1 MKKNLP
7 YLLISISIA
16 LFVIFLAIFNLYDTI
31 EHKLLDMRFTSRG
44 LIETRDDIAT
54 LDIDVR
60 ALQKEGKW
68 DPWSREKHIPMVEAA
83 GQHGMDILA
92 FDIYFIEH
100 SERELNFKVL
110 SDLTDSLVTMD
121 VVKNLFPD
129 PDNDL
134 AIAAKE
140 AKNIYFAQSFKPQP
154 KKREKIKKR
163 TEEQDKRLDAMVR
176 KGLFREVNPADFP
189 TLFNFYDGEF
199 PLASFIDS
207 SAGVYFF
214 QAKSDKDGVMR
225 KYPLVGLYENRL
237 FPSISLS
244 IALDHYKT
252 SFNDVEIIP
261 GKYLR
266 FKPAVPDEFG
276 RDMIT
281 IPINKE
287 GLMQVNWAGNWE
299 DADGNFDLMHYPYSV
314 LKDFQKN
321 EYKNYVLSEFK
332 RITNLSYDKN
342 VKAAYKPSLGLIN
355 AEKKDIFDAVKK
367 SMMMG
372 AVENWI
378 LKNPD
383 GVSKDFKKVPSFVFN
398 EIKNNNIIAS
408 SLLEDPKTTLN
419 SLIQTNKVILS
430 YTLENYTFSTY
441 KQLRTDLNKAVEE
454 SLNADQSKVFKKSL
468 ADLALIERNHQIIY
482 NLYKNKLI
490 DEQRPL
496 FFYPNAERLI
506 AGNEEK
512 GNARLIVPFEFYGKK
527 LYYGLTAT
535 GTHDLNPM
543 PFNPRYP
550 MVGLHANA
558 LNTILNNDLIHEVDL
573 LIIIGIILFIGVLL
587 AFGVPALTPSQGGIA
602 TGTILVAY
610 SYLSFWLFSNQNIWL
625 DLFGPMFTLALGYL
639 GITVYNYIQEEKNK
653 QFLKESFGTYVSP
666 ELIDQMYES
675 GEEPSL
681 GGSEGYHTAFFTDI
695 QSFSAFSEKLSATDL
710 VGLLNEYLTD
720 MTDVLLE
727 NKGTLDKYIGDAIVA
742 FYGAPI
748 PIDQHELWACKTA
761 IKMQDNLAVLREK
774 WQEEGDR
781 WPEIVHHMQNRIGIN
796 TGQMV
801 TGNMGSASRMNYTM
815 MGDTVNLAA
824 RLEASA
830 KQYGVYIQ
838 IADTTYQPNKE
849 ILVVRDLDFVR
860 VMGKEEPVQVWEL
873 IAEKG
878 KESEIYNKILPA
890 YHEALKLY
898 KNQNFKQAIDAFK
911 ESDTLEDMFP
921 GRKTNPSRVY
931 IPRCEHFLQNP
942 PGDDW
947 DGVWTLTSK

>member
-134 AIAAKE
+134 AVAAKE

-163 TEEQDKRLDAMVR
+163 TKEQDKRLDAMVR

-398 EIKNNNIIAS
+398 EIKNNNVIAS
-408 SLLEDPKTTLN
+408 SLLEDSKATLN

-898 KNQNFKQAIDAFK
+898 KNQDFKQAIDAFK

>member
-398 EIKNNNIIAS
+398 EIKNNNVIAS

-898 KNQNFKQAIDAFK
+898 KNQDFKQAIDAFK

>member
-110 SDLTDSLVTMD
+110 SDLTDSMVTMD

-163 TEEQDKRLDAMVR
+163 TKEQDKRLDAMVR

-287 GLMQVNWAGNWE
+287 GLRQVNWAGNWE

-355 AEKKDIFDAVKK
+355 AEKKDILDAVKK

-398 EIKNNNIIAS
+398 EIKNNNVIAS
-408 SLLEDPKTTLN
+408 SLLEDSKATLN

-558 LNTILNNDLIHEVDL
+558 LNTILNNDLIHEVDI

-898 KNQNFKQAIDAFK
+898 KNQDFKQAIDAFK